1 MPENRNPW
9 EREPPPDSKGRSF
22 GLWLWLGL
30 IGGVGLLVWF
40 LATQFAYQPTTDDDW
55 AHIIRMMAV
64 LALVS
69 SGLIF
74 LRRINVRETA
84 RNIAIWVGIAAVL
97 LLGYSF
103 RNEFA
108 TVGDRIM
115 GELLPHQAIE
125 VGEREL
131 RINAGAGGHF
141 HVVAHV
147 NGEPVRFLI
156 DTGATDIV
164 LNREA
169 AQRAGYDVGSLRFTR
184 PYRTANGIG
193 YGAPIRLDSIAIGP
207 FGVADMPASVNDAP
221 MSSSLLGI
229 SFLERLRSYE
239 VRGSV
244 MLLRW

>member
-9 EREPPPDSKGRSF
+9 EREPPSESKGSSF

-30 IGGVGLLVWF
+30 IAGAGLLVWF
-40 LATQFAYQPTTDDDW
+40 LATQFAYQPTTEDDW

-108 TVGDRIM
+108 AVGDRIM

-169 AQRAGYDVGSLRFTR
+169 AQRAGYDVGNLRFIR

>member
-9 EREPPPDSKGRSF
+9 EREPPPDGKGSGL
-22 GLWLWLGL
+22 GLWLWLAL

-40 LATQFAYQPTTDDDW
+40 LATQFAFRSTTGDHW
-55 AHIIRMMAV
+55 AHLVRLLAV
-64 LALVS
+64 LAFVS

-74 LRRINVRETA
+74 LRRVNVRETV
-84 RNIAIWVGIAAVL
+84 RNIAIWVGIAALL
-97 LLGYSF
+97 LLG
-103 RNEFA
+103 E
-108 TVGDRIM
+108 V
-115 GELLPHQAIE
+115 LPYHAVE
-125 VGEREL
+125 TGEREL
-131 RINAGAGGHF
+131 RINAGANGHF
-141 HVVAHV
+141 HVVAHI

-169 AQRAGYDVGSLRFTR
+169 AQRAGYDVDNLRFTR

-193 YGAPIRLDSIAIGP
+193 YGAPIRLDSIVIGP

>member
-9 EREPPPDSKGRSF
+9 EREPPPGRKGASL

-40 LATQFAYQPTTDDDW
+40 LATQVAHRPTTGDDW
-55 AHIIRMMAV
+55 AHIIRLMGV

-69 SGLIF
+69 SGLLF
-74 LRRINVRETA
+74 LRRVNLRETA
-84 RNIAIWVGIAAVL
+84 RNIAIWVGIAGVL

-108 TVGDRIM
+108 SLGDRIV
-115 GELLPHQAIE
+115 GELLPAQA
-125 VGEREL
+125 VRTGEREL
-131 RINAGAGGHF
+131 RINAGANGHF
-141 HVVAHV
+141 HVVAHI

-156 DTGATDIV
+156 DTGASDIV

-169 AQRAGYDVGSLRFTR
+169 AARAGYDVDSLRFTR

-207 FGVADMPASVNDAP
+207 FGLADMPASVNDAP

-229 SFLERLRSYE
+229 SFLERLRAYE

>member
-1 MPENRNPW
+1 MPEDRNPW
-9 EREPPPDSKGRSF
+9 ERDPPPGHQRRSL

-30 IGGVGLLVWF
+30 IAGVGLLVWF
-40 LATQFAYQPTTDDDW
+40 LSSQFAYQSTSGDDW
-55 AHIIRMMAV
+55 AHIIRLMGV

-84 RNIAIWVGIAAVL
+84 RNIAIWVGIAAIL

-108 TVGDRIM
+108 GLGDRIM

-125 VGEREL
+125 TGDREL
-131 RINAGAGGHF
+131 RINAGVDGHF
-141 HVVAHV
+141 HVVAHI
-147 NGEPVRFLI
+147 NGAPVKFLI

-164 LNREA
+164 LSREA
-169 AQRAGYDVGSLRFTR
+169 AARAGYDVDNLRFTR
-184 PYRTANGIG
+184 RYRTANGIG
-193 YGAPIRLDSIAIGP
+193 YGAPIRLDNIAIGP
-207 FGVADMPASVNDAP
+207 VGFADMPASVNDAP